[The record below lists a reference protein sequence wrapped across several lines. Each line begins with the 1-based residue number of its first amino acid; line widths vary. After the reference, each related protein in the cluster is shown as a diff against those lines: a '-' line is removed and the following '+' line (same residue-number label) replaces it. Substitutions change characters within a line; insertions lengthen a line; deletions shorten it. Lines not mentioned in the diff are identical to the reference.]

1 MRGTRATSDGLPSNQ
16 SSVAKRVARLA
27 DRAASLSLNAG
38 LLTRLHA
45 INSKVRLLAAVHPR
59 AANTEGAPLL
69 PPTTRRLANSLQ
81 DGFFANL
88 IRLAAARS
96 IAIADAI
103 SRVSNVALA
112 HLLSASSHQ
121 LRVARPNDIRRFN
134 GVIDA
139 RQALSEESPKRF
151 DSTYLSQLV
160 SSSIRSMRGILWSS
174 IASSNRIGFRPSRFP
189 GRGLDRL
196 STGRNADGYE
206 SYVSN
211 IDNHT
216 PRRSETGRFGA
227 YRITPS
233 RLSSKLPV
241 ESGWRLKL
249 RPRHLLEGRTAP
261 VEALDRLASLLSAQE
276 KRMAEGKSTRYSA
289 LESIRRAIALRQH
302 DFQRYSIKETS
313 AGIYSALSVDTAP
326 PGVNSSPRLSNRKTP
341 SAAREI
347 IVNYSPTLVVQG
359 GSNVQDIEAR
369 LLEAIGH
376 SGYELAKILDR
387 EYARRARVELL

>member
-1 MRGTRATSDGLPSNQ
+1 MLRTRTISEGD
-16 SSVAKRVARLA
+16 SSSLSSIAKRVARLA

-45 INSKVRLLAAVHPR
+45 INDKVRLLAAVHLR
-59 AANTEGAPLL
+59 RANTQDAPSL

-88 IRLAAARS
+88 VHLAAARS
-96 IAIADAI
+96 IAIVDAI
-103 SRVSNVALA
+103 SRVPNVALA
-112 HLLSASSHQ
+112 HPHSAPSHQ
-121 LRVARPNDIRRFN
+121 LGLARPIDIRRFN

-139 RQALSEESPKRF
+139 RRALSEESPKRF
-151 DSTYLSQLV
+151 DLTYLSQLV
-160 SSSIRSMRGILWSS
+160 SSSIRSMREILRSG
-174 IASSNRIGFRPSRFP
+174 IASSNRIGFQPSRFP

-196 STGRNADGYE
+196 SSGQNVDGHK

-211 IDNHT
+211 IDNPA
-216 PRRSETGRFGA
+216 PRRSDTRRFGA

-233 RLSSKLPV
+233 RLSFKLPV
-241 ESGWRLKL
+241 ESSRRLRL
-249 RPRHLLEGRTAP
+249 RPRHLLEGRTKP
-261 VEALDRLASLLSAQE
+261 VEALDRIASLLSARE
-276 KRMAEGKSTRYSA
+276 KRMAGGESTRHSG
-289 LESIRRAIALRQH
+289 LESIRRAMALRQH
-302 DFQRYSIKETS
+302 DFQRFSVKETS
-313 AGIYSALSVDTAP
+313 AGIHSALSVDAAP
-326 PGVNSSPRLSNRKTP
+326 PKVNSSPRLSNRGTL

>member
-139 RQALSEESPKRF
+139 RRALHEESPKRI
-151 DSTYLSQLV
+151 DLTYLSQLV
-160 SSSIRSMRGILWSS
+160 SMSIRSMRGILRSG
-174 IASSNRIGFRPSRFP
+174 IASSSRIALQLSRFE

-196 STGRNADGYE
+196 SSGRNADRYE
-206 SYVSN
+206 SYGSN
-211 IDNHT
+211 IDDHA
-216 PRRSETGRFGA
+216 PMGGEMGRFGA

-233 RLSSKLPV
+233 RVSSKLPV
-241 ESGWRLKL
+241 DSSWRLRL
-249 RPRHLLEGRTAP
+249 RPRHLLEGRTAS
-261 VEALDRLASLLSAQE
+261 VEALDRVAFLLSTRE
-276 KRMAEGKSTRYSA
+276 KRMAEGQSTRHSG

-302 DFQRYSIKETS
+302 DFQNYSIKETS
-313 AGIYSALSVDTAP
+313 AGIHSALSVDGALP
-326 PGVNSSPRLSNRKTP
+326 RVNSSPRLSNQGTP